1 MRIIKLCNNSF
12 ILIGNSYNQ
21 IDNIVDMGG
30 KWSKYSDCDSDECL
44 CTSLSPVSRI
54 SPVSHS
60 PVYSVCLFCS
70 LSSSHC
76 VCSCTSLHSR
86 YVHYGWV
93 FEIEKEK
100 LVNDFIDNVKSP
112 KSLGLPRLSS
122 GLEIPLLRRS

>member
-30 KWSKYSDCDSDECL
+30 KWSKYSDCDSDECQ
-44 CTSLSPVSRI
+44 CTSL

-70 LSSSHC
+70 LCSSHC
-76 VCSCTSLHSR
+76 VCSFNFLHSR

-100 LVNDFIDNVKSP
+100 LVNDFIDNLKSP
-112 KSLGLPRLSS
+112 KFLELPLLSS
-122 GLEIPLLRRS
+122 GLEIPMLRRS